1 MTIWDSYFS
10 ADDKPYAENLNTA
23 LLLSNV
29 FDLTVPVE
37 LPRMLSFSENTNPRK
52 ASVAVVTFLEKS
64 SGVTINSNTIS
75 GTGDVKFKWYPN
87 FNQYGGMSKIEWT
100 ATGTVTCDVK
110 DANGAT
116 MVSGHT
122 GGVIS
127 GADTG
132 LQDLQEFTIILHLT
146 SASLS
151 MFKVTMVNNQQT
163 RYGATV
169 GITDVTGL
177 DDRLDSIEDSE
188 DTIRNIK
195 LVSSS
200 YNPTIDS
207 GITVTATVTD
217 INNDPVEGE
226 DVTLQLNGSDL
237 TTETTTSQGIA
248 MWSVTCSNWGLQ
260 DLRVGNTSIQVNV
273 GGWREDSGTNYD
285 INYNKDFVEF
295 RFHHEHSMT
304 VPTSWQDYGTVFGIN
319 TKPASN
325 VQFMEQFGSVII
337 RVKTDGVVQCRSIKG
352 SSVSVNSLVAY
363 ALWRRG

>member
-1 MTIWDSYFS
+1 MALYDDYFS

-146 SASLS
+146 SASIS

-177 DDRLDSIEDSE
+177 DDRLDAIEDKE
-188 DTIRNIK
+188 DTVRNIS
-195 LVSSS
+195 LRSNT

-207 GITVTATVTD
+207 NITVTATVTD
-217 INNDPVEGE
+217 INNQPVEDE
-226 DVTLQLNGSDL
+226 EVTLQLNGTDL
-237 TTETTTSQGIA
+237 TTEETDSNGEASWT
-248 MWSVTCSNWGLQ
+248 VTLTNWGLQ

-273 GGWREDSGTNYD
+273 KGVKQIQTFINESVRVYDNGSAFIVRFGGSFTIGSSGNFTCGTITSSKDPVGQVMFQIGLNNWRVVVGTD
-285 INYNKDFVEF
+285 K
-295 RFHHEHSMT
+295 
-304 VPTSWQDYGTVFGIN
+304 
-319 TKPASN
+319 
-325 VQFMEQFGSVII
+325 
-337 RVKTDGVVQCRSIKG
+337 SIKLEG
-352 SSVSVNSLVAY
+352 NSTTTNVY
-363 ALWRRG
+363 TTVYVPYQ